1 MKTWRIP
8 VCWTMMGVVTVEV
21 DTLNK
26 AIEIAQDDE
35 GIIPLPDNGTF
46 LDDSWEVD
54 CYDEDYLRK
63 WYNFGQKDDI
73 KELF

>member
-1 MKTWRIP
+1 MKTWKIP
-8 VCWTMMGVVTVEV
+8 VCWTMMGVVTVEA
-21 DTLNK
+21 DTLDK

-46 LDDSWEVD
+46 LDGSWEVD

-63 WYNFGQKDDI
+63 YYNHGQYDEDVI
-73 KELF
+73 

>member
-1 MKTWRIP
+1 MKTWKIP
-8 VCWTMMGVVTVEV
+8 VSWTMVGVVTVEA
-21 DTLNK
+21 DTLDK

-35 GIIPLPDNGTF
+35 GIISLPDNGTF
-46 LDDSWEVD
+46 LDGSWEVD